1 MISKE
6 LLILDRLALN
16 PDASQ
21 RELSVATGISLGH
34 INSILKKLCNDGF
47 IRQESL
53 SKKRVKYP
61 LTQRG
66 IAERARLSNEKIL
79 LTLRDYKKIRSSI
92 FGILNRLVQNGVSE
106 FVLEGDRGDIYE
118 VITDVYDNHFRDRA
132 SMVWGP
138 VDAKGE
144 SVILNLDRRFNSLSN
159 VVNVLHELSL

>member
-79 LTLRDYKKIRSSI
+79 LTLRDYKKIRGSV
-92 FGILNRLVQNGVSE
+92 FGMLNTLLQRGVNE
-106 FVLEGDRGDIYE
+106 FVLEGERGDIYE
-118 VITDVYDNHFRDRA
+118 VITEVFENNFKEQA
-132 SMVWGP
+132 AMVWGP
-138 VDAKGE
+138 AEPKNG
-144 SVILNLDRRFNSLSN
+144 SVVLNLDRRFNSLSN